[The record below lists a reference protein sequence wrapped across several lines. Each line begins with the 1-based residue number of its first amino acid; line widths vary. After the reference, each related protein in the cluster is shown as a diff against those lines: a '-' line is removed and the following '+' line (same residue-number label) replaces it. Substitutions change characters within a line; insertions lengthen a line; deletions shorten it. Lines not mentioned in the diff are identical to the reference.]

1 MSKAKLVVSLR
12 AVVAEMDLP
21 NDEWTAYLN
30 RRTGE
35 LVTVTDEE
43 ASAVEDEA
51 DADDVGDCGIE
62 HLQKVREVLA
72 SPEFLPL
79 PTKFDLD
86 EYRIMERFCLQVE
99 DSAARDDLLR
109 AIKGSGAFGRFKAMA
124 QRHGL
129 IDPWYAWRD
138 RAFEE
143 IAVAWLEENGIGYS
157 RDEKPRDAWA
167 DEKAGLPSD
176 NGPQSGPGHFD
187 LLNGLAESCAAKGIT
202 LYSHH
207 YDDLAFG
214 SWTLV
219 AGHPHERL
227 QFTWDGKESHLDLA
241 VSHFDSMNSP
251 ARWAPLPDASLT
263 APPGGQAA
271 VFRYLLERLL
281 ERYGIA

>member
-1 MSKAKLVVSLR
+1 MLKPKLVVSLR

-21 NDEWTAYLN
+21 NDDWTAYLN

-43 ASAVEDEA
+43 ASAVEDETGTEGS
-51 DADDVGDCGIE
+51 GDWE
-62 HLQKVREVLA
+62 DEQLQKVREVLA
-72 SPEFLPL
+72 SDEYLQL
-79 PTKFDLD
+79 PTKFDID
-86 EYRIMERFCLQVE
+86 EYRIMEHFCLQVE
-99 DSAARDDLLR
+99 DSAARDDLVR
-109 AIKGSGAFGRFKAMA
+109 AIKGSGAFGRFKATA

-138 RAFEE
+138 RAFDE

-176 NGPQSGPGHFD
+176 NGPQSGPGHFY

-202 LYSHH
+202 LYSHQ

-227 QFTWDGKESHLDLA
+227 QFAWDGKESHLDVA

-251 ARWAPLPDASLT
+251 ARWASLPDARLT